1 MFLFI
6 FVSPV
11 IKYFI
16 LIAEWIIWKFVM
28 VINFLEF
35 NVFGFSFERY
45 INKILATMEKLT
57 IQALIF

>member
-16 LIAEWIIWKFVM
+16 LIAEWIVWKFVM